1 MEIILCK
8 TDSSFPY
15 FNKFN
20 LFILLLY
27 GLLGTLKVMKHFYI
41 FLLLGGIF
49 FVLNPAPVFA
59 QTTWQNCTQNGIAT
73 LRCIPLV
80 INNIVNASMIFA
92 GVVAIFFIIL
102 SGIKLML
109 SGGDQVAV
117 EKAKKTLTFAIMGLV
132 IISLA
137 FAIINFVGSRVGFT
151 PLDINI

>member
-1 MEIILCK
+1 MKKSVWII
-8 TDSSFPY
+8 
-15 FNKFN
+15 

-137 FAIINFVGSRVGFT
+137 FAIINKNQNYG
-151 PLDINI
+151 